1 MIPLRDSVPARRPPV
16 VMWGILATCLLVF
29 LYELGLT
36 EPELAWLF
44 RTFGVVPA
52 RLLGPEPPYFTLVT
66 SLFLHGGWVHLLGNM
81 LYLWIFGNNVEDA
94 MGHGR
99 FAVFYLLCGFA
110 AAAVQVAFQPDSPV
124 PMVGAS
130 GAIAGVLGAYLVLF
144 PHARILALVPLGFFT
159 QLTEVPAVLFLP
171 CGSCCSCCTAW
182 PPSGCRRSWAA
193 GSPSGPMWAGSWR
206 ACCWCGCS
214 SPAAGGGDRWKG
226 GGEKGTMGSGLDHP
240 KNRAAI
246 FGDPGAPPRE
256 GFFRD
261 TLLAQEGWAPS

>member
-99 FAVFYLLCGFA
+99 FTVFYLLCGFA

-171 CGSCCSCCTAW
+171 LWFLLQLLYGLASLGVQTQL
-182 PPSGCRRSWAA
+182 
-193 GSPSGPMWAGSWR
+193 
-206 ACCWCGCS
+206 
-214 SPAAGGGDRWKG
+214 GGGVAFWAHVGGFVAGVLLVRLFVPRRRRW
-226 GGEKGTMGSGLDHP
+226 
-240 KNRAAI
+240 
-246 FGDPGAPPRE
+246 
-256 GFFRD
+256 
-261 TLLAQEGWAPS
+261 

>member
-1 MIPLRDSVPARRPPV
+1 MIPLRDSVPARKPPV

-171 CGSCCSCCTAW
+171 LWFLLQLLYGLASLGVQTQL
-182 PPSGCRRSWAA
+182 
-193 GSPSGPMWAGSWR
+193 
-206 ACCWCGCS
+206 
-214 SPAAGGGDRWKG
+214 GGGVAFWAHVGGFVAGVLLVRLFVPRRRRW
-226 GGEKGTMGSGLDHP
+226 
-240 KNRAAI
+240 
-246 FGDPGAPPRE
+246 
-256 GFFRD
+256 
-261 TLLAQEGWAPS
+261 

>member
-1 MIPLRDSVPARRPPV
+1 MIPLRDSVPARKPPV

-36 EPELAWLF
+36 EPEVAWLF

-171 CGSCCSCCTAW
+171 LWFLLQLLYGLASLGVQTQL
-182 PPSGCRRSWAA
+182 
-193 GSPSGPMWAGSWR
+193 
-206 ACCWCGCS
+206 
-214 SPAAGGGDRWKG
+214 GGGVAFWAHVGGFVAGVLLVRLFVPRRRRW
-226 GGEKGTMGSGLDHP
+226 
-240 KNRAAI
+240 
-246 FGDPGAPPRE
+246 
-256 GFFRD
+256 
-261 TLLAQEGWAPS
+261 